1 MLEKY
6 TFLLGRRLMIK
17 SENRKYR
24 RILKKIL
31 KDQIAEGAKIFCN
44 AAAIGFE
51 TLAAQT
57 VIRMR
62 KRKKYRH
69 IKFYLLDFG
78 HEQGFRWIVK
88 TMESYEKIRQEAD
101 FILRVPD
108 EESACD
114 TQLYERVLRN
124 ADINTCCVCSA
135 PFVLGNSYY
144 LVDLARHLGLKVI
157 IIRNLQRN
165 YVDTYERRPPNMQKF
180 IEKSWG
186 EEGYKESKTPTISLP

>member
-1 MLEKY
+1 MLENY

-17 SENRKYR
+17 SEQRKYR

-78 HEQGFRWIVK
+78 HEQGLPWIVETK
-88 TMESYEKIRQEAD
+88 EAYKKIRQEAD
-101 FILRVPD
+101 LILRVPD
-108 EESACD
+108 EEAVCD
-114 TQLYERVLRN
+114 TQLYERVLKN
-124 ADINTCCVCSA
+124 ADINTCCLCSA
-135 PFVLGNSYY
+135 PFVVGDSYY
-144 LVDLARHLGLKVI
+144 MVELARHLGLKVVI
-157 IIRNLQRN
+157 IGNLQRN
-165 YVDTYERRPPNMQKF
+165 YVVTYERRPPNMQKF
-180 IEKSWG
+180 IEQSWG
-186 EEGYKESKTPTISLP
+186 EEGYKESITPTISLP